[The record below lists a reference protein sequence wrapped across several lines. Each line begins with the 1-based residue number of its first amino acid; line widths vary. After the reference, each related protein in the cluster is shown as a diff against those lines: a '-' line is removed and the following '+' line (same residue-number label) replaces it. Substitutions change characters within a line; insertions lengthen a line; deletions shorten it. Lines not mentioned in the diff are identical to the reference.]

1 MIAQMRNILDCGTLM
16 MMDSVDTQEQT
27 RHSIMVRID
36 VRAPKVT
43 KKVKLKVKAD
53 TGANANILPIR
64 CLKQMY
70 PEEED
75 PTTVLQSSLAILTTV
90 NGSTLQQIGTL
101 NLTTKF
107 DDSGWV
113 TCKFFDSDNEGP
125 AILSCDASEKLGTCI
140 VRVSNSKNISALKRT
155 TPNPPIPDLTTL
167 QKLYPDQFEGL
178 GNLPGPYNYIRCL
191 TVPPCRPEEV
201 NIFSLVSRISALEKN
216 DRDRRSMENIKPQR
230 LQPSHPIVGEDAICD
245 VFASKYEELYSSVSF
260 NADDMVELR
269 RDVDIDIRSKC
280 CEELCYSNHA
290 VTVKDIKEVLG
301 KLKLS
306 KSDADPDLSSDHFKR
321 ACPELYVHLFS
332 SHIHVTTYNGSQS
345 CTLFNNQAHSQK
357 QEEIVKCVI

>member
-1 MIAQMRNILDCGTLM
+1 MKNHFSEVCKKKDARQQRPRSSSRHRAKKKQEVHTMQKRDDFTDEEYLDCGTLM

-75 PTTVLQSSLAILTTV
+75 PTTVLQPSLAILTIV

-107 DDSGWV
+107 EDSGWV
-113 TCKFFDSDNEGP
+113 TCKFFGCDNEGP
-125 AILSCDASEKLGTCI
+125 PILSCDASEKLGTCI
-140 VRVSNSKNISALKRT
+140 VRVSNSKNISAMKRT
-155 TPNPPIPDLTTL
+155 TPNPLIPDLTTL

-178 GNLPGPYNYIRCL
+178 GNLPGPYAIDLKKDAGPVVAPPRKYPIQLKDEICRSLQEMGSMGVIKKCNDDEASEWVNPL
-191 TVPPCRPEEV
+191 T
-201 NIFSLVSRISALEKN
+201 FSRKATDN
-216 DRDRRSMENIKPQR
+216 
-230 LQPSHPIVGEDAICD
+230 
-245 VFASKYEELYSSVSF
+245 
-260 NADDMVELR
+260 
-269 RDVDIDIRSKC
+269 
-280 CEELCYSNHA
+280 
-290 VTVKDIKEVLG
+290 
-301 KLKLS
+301 
-306 KSDADPDLSSDHFKR
+306 
-321 ACPELYVHLFS
+321 
-332 SHIHVTTYNGSQS
+332 
-345 CTLFNNQAHSQK
+345 
-357 QEEIVKCVI
+357 